1 MNLRALISVATACS
15 IAVHPNGASAQD
27 TAATRL
33 APVVVEV
40 GRGVH
45 RSPLELPFAVTVQI
59 PDSLRPGQRHLS
71 LDDALWLIPGLS
83 VSNRNNPS
91 QDPRISIRGFGARSA
106 FGVRGIR
113 VLRDG
118 IPLTLPDGQTP
129 VDYLDLE
136 SVGRVEVMRGSSSSL
151 YGNAGG
157 GVVDIRTADPPPV
170 PVSGGLRVSDGAFDT
185 RRLAGKAGGMTDGF
199 AYQANVARTES
210 DGYRNYSRQR
220 MTNGFARISRDDS
233 ASSYALE
240 WLGVN
245 TPVAQNPGAITRA
258 QFETD
263 PRLADP
269 LSVRKQARKA
279 VTQSQLGLTGRH
291 NVVSGEFE
299 ASAYVGTRTL
309 HNPLTFAVVDVGR
322 SISGGNLRATLPFS
336 LLGLEQRF
344 TAGTEL
350 QRQNDLRLN
359 YTNCNDVPTP
369 TVPTPTCPNPGV
381 ERGSV
386 TLNQR
391 ELISSWGSYLRD
403 ELDFMDRYT
412 LTASARTDAVRF
424 RVKDRLI
431 TATNPDDSGER
442 LLDAVSP
449 MVGILA
455 RLSPSHSAYANVSSA
470 FETPTATELG
480 NQPSGAAGINRDLK
494 PQRSLTYEAGLKGIG
509 TNGLQYNTALFAT
522 SVHDELIPFDIPGG
536 NGRRYFRNAGRT
548 SRRGL
553 ELGLGTTVK
562 QVELGGA
569 YTYANYRFVD
579 FTVDTAH
586 YAGNRI
592 PGIPR
597 QTLEASAAVR
607 TRFGTLVTESTLADR
622 MFVNDRNSES
632 SPGYAIFN
640 ARVVSSAIWN
650 GSGVEVTLGAQ
661 NLFNTRYVSSVSVNA
676 AAGKFYEPGSQRSVY
691 IGVSLL
697 AATRAGP
704 SNDKTSARTPS
715 IACSRRNDLLSD
727 SRSQCAKMASA
738 AAM

>member
-1 MNLRALISVATACS
+1 MKSKALLLITVVISLVFPPDLAR
-15 IAVHPNGASAQD
+15 GQD
-27 TAATRL
+27 TTVAKL
-33 APVVVEV
+33 EPVVVEV
-40 GRGVH
+40 GRGGH

-59 PDSLRPGQRHLS
+59 PDSMRPGQRHLS

-157 GVVDIRTADPPPV
+157 GVVDIRTSDPPPV
-170 PVSGGLRVSDGAFDT
+170 PVSGAVRMSNGAFGT
-185 RRLAGKAGGMTDGF
+185 RRLVAKTGGATDGF
-199 AYQANVARTES
+199 GYQANIARTES
-210 DGYRNYSRQR
+210 DGYRDYSRQR
-220 MTNGFARISRDDS
+220 MTNGFARISYDGGGG
-233 ASSYALE
+233 SYALD

-263 PRLADP
+263 PRTADP
-269 LSVRKQARKA
+269 LSIRKGARKA
-279 VTQSQLGLTGRH
+279 VTQSQFGLTGRH
-291 NVVSGEFE
+291 TVGRAEIE
-299 ASAYVGTRTL
+299 ASGYAGTRTL
-309 HNPLTFAVVDVGR
+309 DNPLTFAVVDVGR
-322 SISGGNLRATLPFS
+322 TTSGGNLRAMLPVSF
-336 LLGLEQRF
+336 LGAEHRL

-350 QRQNDLRLN
+350 QLQNDLRLN
-359 YTNCNDVPTP
+359 FTNCNNIPAPTA
-369 TVPTPTCPNPGV
+369 PTPTCPALGT

-391 ELISSWGSYLRD
+391 EIISSFGSYVRD
-403 ELDFMDRYT
+403 EVDLGTRYA
-412 LTASARTDAVRF
+412 LTGSARTDAVRF

-431 TATNPDDSGER
+431 NATNPDDSGER

-449 MVGILA
+449 MVGFLA
-455 RLSPSHSAYANVSSA
+455 RLSDSHSAYANISTA

-480 NQPSGAAGINRDLK
+480 NQPDGAAGINRDLK
-494 PQRSLTYEAGLKGIG
+494 PQRSTTYEVGVKGVG
-509 TNGLQYNTALFAT
+509 ERGLQYNAALFAT
-522 SVHDELIPFDIPGG
+522 GVHDELIPFDIPNGG
-536 NGRRYFRNAGRT
+536 GRRFFRNAGRT
-548 SRRGL
+548 SRRGV
-553 ELGLGTTVK
+553 ELGLGVA
-562 QVELGGA
+562 VRDLELGGA

-597 QTLEASAAVR
+597 QTLEASAALH
-607 TRFGTLVTESTLADR
+607 TSLATLVTEATIADR
-622 MFVNDRNSES
+622 MFVDDANSES

-640 ARVVSSAIWN
+640 ARIVSSALWN
-650 GSGVEVTLGAQ
+650 GSGAEITLGAQ
-661 NLFNTRYVSSVSVNA
+661 NLFDKRYISSVSVNA
-676 AAGKFYEPGSQRSVY
+676 AGGKFYEPGSQRSVY
-691 IGVSLL
+691 VGVSLL
-697 AATRAGP
+697 ASLP
-704 SNDKTSARTPS
+704 
-715 IACSRRNDLLSD
+715 SRR
-727 SRSQCAKMASA
+727 
-738 AAM
+738 